1 MNRTRANLLMLLVS
15 IIWGLA
21 FVAQVTGIDH
31 IHPFALN
38 MHRNFIA
45 GLFLLAILL
54 FFPKLRNV
62 GTDLKGTI
70 VGGICCGIALSVA
83 MALQQ
88 YGLQFTTAGK
98 GSFITALYIILVPIG
113 GIVLGHKVSKKTWIS
128 VLVACFGLYFISVKK
143 DTGFSVELGDILVF
157 LSALAFAVH
166 ILVVDH
172 FSKNVD
178 GVAMSCIQFFVAGI
192 MSFLFILPT
201 GASLFGDFTRA
212 LPAILYLGFLS
223 SGIGFTIQIVAQRYS
238 EPTTVSLLMSLE
250 SVFGLLGGIVV
261 LGELVTAREWL
272 GCALMFAAILLA
284 QLPIPK
290 IKRREKINS

>member
-1 MNRTRANLLMLLVS
+1 MNRTRANFLMLLVA

-45 GLFLLAILL
+45 GLFLLVILL

-113 GIVLGHKVSKKTWIS
+113 GIVLGHKVSKKTWLS
-128 VLVACFGLYFISVKK
+128 VLVACVGL
-143 DTGFSVELGDILVF
+143 
-157 LSALAFAVH
+157 
-166 ILVVDH
+166 
-172 FSKNVD
+172 
-178 GVAMSCIQFFVAGI
+178 
-192 MSFLFILPT
+192 
-201 GASLFGDFTRA
+201 
-212 LPAILYLGFLS
+212 
-223 SGIGFTIQIVAQRYS
+223 
-238 EPTTVSLLMSLE
+238 
-250 SVFGLLGGIVV
+250 
-261 LGELVTAREWL
+261 
-272 GCALMFAAILLA
+272 
-284 QLPIPK
+284 
-290 IKRREKINS
+290 